1 MSAAKTESGL
11 NARTGRSRS
20 LVVPREHGAW
30 GILLIPLVTGASAGL
45 LMGGNGK
52 NLIALT
58 FVALALFWL
67 RTPLEGWAGTAPVRS
82 ELRTS
87 SNWSGP
93 RSYYW

>member
-1 MSAAKTESGL
+1 
-11 NARTGRSRS
+11 
-20 LVVPREHGAW
+20 
-30 GILLIPLVTGASAGL
+30 
-45 LMGGNGK
+45 MGGNGK